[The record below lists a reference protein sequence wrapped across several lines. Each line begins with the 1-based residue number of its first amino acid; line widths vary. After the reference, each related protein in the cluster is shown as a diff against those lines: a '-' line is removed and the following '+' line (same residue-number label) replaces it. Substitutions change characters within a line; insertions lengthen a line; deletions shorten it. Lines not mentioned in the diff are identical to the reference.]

1 MAHISGQRFPTVLA
15 LSFAAA
21 LACGMTRA
29 QESAEETAAKP
40 EAIEEVVVTAQRR
53 VQNLQDVP
61 ISALVLS
68 GEMLES
74 KGVEGLYSLQYAAP
88 SLTVAGYGSA
98 NVLNIRGIGRSA
110 VDIELPSGVV
120 IYRDGFPTF
129 PGYFQNERY
138 FDIAS
143 IEILRGPQGTFV
155 GKSAAGGAI
164 FIRTAAPDLS
174 GFGGMVEGEVG
185 NFRHFGG
192 TLVVNAP
199 LTDEF
204 GVRLAYQHVQR
215 DEILVDSLSGPY
227 TGRPGR
233 PELDSLRLGALWNPT
248 GRLTAQAR
256 LDLSDLDFGG
266 NLTSS
271 YGSPLYDL
279 VQDVDYR
286 YLDRS
291 VRAVGDIKYEF
302 GEGLVLSSVTGYQRA
317 HTWNNFD
324 RNGNEIPVNRFESE
338 GVFELY
344 SQEFNLI
351 SPDDVGPF
359 SYVAGLFFQRTDSV
373 IFDWRRKGFN
383 VVGAPGD
390 LGGLVQGSEFP
401 YLGLDTPYT
410 KREDELSAFVDFKY
424 ALTET
429 LEAELGIRYSNYKLA
444 NDTNIVIGDG
454 ISPPTIPFFAGQQ
467 DLDEDDVDAK
477 LSLTWS
483 LSDQHNLYGLVAR
496 GHVNGGFNIIG
507 GAFFEKQIIY
517 DYEAG
522 LKSTLA
528 GGRVRTQLGAYYQTF
543 SNYQAQ
549 FASEDLPGQNLLQNA
564 DGKSTVYGFE
574 ASLQAR
580 LGNFSLDTAL
590 ALLKSEL
597 GTFPRVV
604 SPFLPAPD
612 NIISISGGKTPF
624 APEFSLN
631 VGASYR
637 FDIGADFGLTPR
649 LDLARVTEQSGSLI
663 VAPNTRL
670 AARTLLNG
678 GLRLD
683 KDSWYVDIAVTN
695 ITDERYVAGIQD
707 LGNVWY
713 PGDPRMYQLKVGT
726 TF

>member
-1 MAHISGQRFPTVLA
+1 MGGISVLRGCSSVLSIGLAAVAGGSMAF
-15 LSFAAA
+15 
-21 LACGMTRA
+21 A
-29 QESAEETAAKP
+29 QETPGDSGAQ
-40 EAIEEVVVTAQRR
+40 AIDEVIVTAQRR

-61 ISALVLS
+61 ISALVFT
-68 GEMLES
+68 GDMLES

-143 IEILRGPQGTFV
+143 IEVLRGPQGTFV

-174 GFGGMVEGEVG
+174 GFSGMVEGEVG
-185 NFRHFGG
+185 NFDHLSG

-215 DEILVDSLSGPY
+215 DKILVDSLAGPY

-248 GRLTAQAR
+248 DRLSAQAR
-256 LDLSDLDFGG
+256 VDLSDLDFGG

-271 YGSPLYDL
+271 YGFPLYDL

-291 VRAVGDIKYEF
+291 VRAVGDIKYTF
-302 GEGLVLSSVTGYQRA
+302 DRGLVLSSVSGYQRA

-324 RNGNEIPVNRFESE
+324 RNGNQTPVNRFESE

-359 SYVAGLFFQRTDSV
+359 SYVVGLFFQRTDSV

-383 VVGAPGD
+383 VTGEAGD
-390 LGGLVQGSEFP
+390 LGGLVQGSDFP

-410 KREDELSAFVDFKY
+410 KREDEVSAFVDFKY
-424 ALTET
+424 ALSDSV
-429 LEAELGIRYSNYKLA
+429 EAELGIRYSTYELS

-454 ISPPTIPFFAGQQ
+454 VSPPTIPFFAGMQE
-467 DLDEDDVDAK
+467 LDEDDVDAK

-483 LSDQHNLYGLVAR
+483 LNDNHNVYALIAR

-507 GAFFEKQIIY
+507 GAFFEKQRIY

-522 LKSTLA
+522 WKSTLA
-528 GGRVRTQLGAYYQTF
+528 GGRVRTQLGGYYQTF

-580 LGNFSLDTAL
+580 FGEFSLDTSL
-590 ALLKSEL
+590 ALLRSEL

-604 SPFLPAPD
+604 SPFLPPPD

-637 FDIGADFGLTPR
+637 FDLGADFMLTPR
-649 LDLARVTEQSGSLI
+649 LDLARVSEQSGSLI

-670 AARTLLNG
+670 AGRTLLNG
-678 GLRLD
+678 GVRLD
-683 KDSWYVDIAVTN
+683 KNSWYVDLGVTN

-713 PGDPRMYQLKVGT
+713 PGDPRLYQVKVGT

>member
-1 MAHISGQRFPTVLA
+1 
-15 LSFAAA
+15 
-21 LACGMTRA
+21 
-29 QESAEETAAKP
+29 
-40 EAIEEVVVTAQRR
+40 
-53 VQNLQDVP
+53 
-61 ISALVLS
+61 
-68 GEMLES
+68 
-74 KGVEGLYSLQYAAP
+74 
-88 SLTVAGYGSA
+88 
-98 NVLNIRGIGRSA
+98 VLNIRGIGRSA

-143 IEILRGPQGTFV
+143 IEVLRGPQGTFV

-174 GFGGMVEGEVG
+174 GFGGLVEGEIG
-185 NFRHFGG
+185 NFDHFSG
-192 TLVVNAP
+192 TLVLNAP
-199 LTDEF
+199 VTDEF
-204 GVRLAYQHVQR
+204 GVRLAYQHLER
-215 DEILVDSLSGPY
+215 NEILVDSLAGPY

-248 GRLTAQAR
+248 DRLTAQAR
-256 LDLSDLDFGG
+256 VDLSDLDFGG

-271 YGSPLYDL
+271 YGYPLYDL
-279 VQDVDYR
+279 EQDVDYR

-291 VRAVGDIKYEF
+291 VRAVGDIKYTF
-302 GEGLVLSSVTGYQRA
+302 DDGLVLSSVSGYQRA

-324 RNGNEIPVNRFESE
+324 RNGNQTPVNRFESE
-338 GVFELY
+338 GVFDLF

-351 SPDDVGPF
+351 SPDDVGSF
-359 SYVAGLFFQRTDSV
+359 SYVVGLFFQRTDSV

-383 VVGAPGD
+383 VTGDVGD
-390 LGGLVQGSEFP
+390 LGGLVQGSDYP

-410 KREDELSAFVDFKY
+410 KREDEVSAFLDFRY
-424 ALTET
+424 AVSERV
-429 LEAELGIRYSNYKLA
+429 EAELGIRYSNYKLS

-454 ISPPTIPFFAGQQ
+454 VSPPTIPFFAGMQ
-467 DLDEDDVDAK
+467 DLDENDVDAK

-483 LSDQHNLYGLVAR
+483 LNDDHNVYALVAR

-507 GAFFEKQIIY
+507 GAYFEKQIIY

-522 LKSTLA
+522 WKSTLA
-528 GGRVRTQLGAYYQTF
+528 GGRVRTQVGGYYQTF

-564 DGKSTVYGFE
+564 DGKSTVYGLE
-574 ASLQAR
+574 ASFQAR
-580 LGNFSLDTAL
+580 LGEFSLDASM
-590 ALLKSEL
+590 ALLRSEL
-597 GTFPRVV
+597 GTYPRVV
-604 SPFLPAPD
+604 SPFLPAPN

-631 VGASYR
+631 TGASYR
-637 FDIGADFGLTPR
+637 FEIGEDFALTPR
-649 LDLARVTEQSGSLI
+649 LDVSCVSEQSGSLI

-670 AARTLLNG
+670 AGRTLLNG
-678 GLRLD
+678 GVRLQ
-683 KDSWYVDIAVTN
+683 KDDWYVDVNITN
-695 ITDERYVAGIQD
+695 MTDERYVAGIQD

-726 TF
+726 AF